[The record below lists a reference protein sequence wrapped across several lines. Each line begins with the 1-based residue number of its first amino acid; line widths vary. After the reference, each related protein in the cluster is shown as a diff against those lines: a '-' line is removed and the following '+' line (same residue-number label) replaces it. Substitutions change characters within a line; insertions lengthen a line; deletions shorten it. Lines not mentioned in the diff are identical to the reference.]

1 MFTQRDLSRQIV
13 NAGGH
18 YLWKVKDNQPTLRAD
33 IERLFGPE
41 KVPLGS
47 APLRTDFQSITTT
60 TKGHGRVETHT
71 LTASALLNTTSDWP
85 SLGQVF
91 QLVRH
96 VRHIPTGKTTHEI
109 LYGITSLPMT
119 SASPQRLLDL
129 TRHHW
134 AIENKLHY
142 CRDVIFHE
150 DACDLALG
158 HAAQTIALLNN
169 LVLGLLRVRG
179 FTAIASARRRFNAF
193 PAEALALVLYA
204 LT

>member
-1 MFTQRDLSRQIV
+1 M
-13 NAGGH
+13 
-18 YLWKVKDNQPTLRAD
+18 
-33 IERLFGPE
+33 
-41 KVPLGS
+41 
-47 APLRTDFQSITTT
+47 
-60 TKGHGRVETHT
+60 
-71 LTASALLNTTSDWP
+71 
-85 SLGQVF
+85 
-91 QLVRH
+91 
-96 VRHIPTGKTTHEI
+96 
-109 LYGITSLPMT
+109 
-119 SASPQRLLDL
+119 ASPVYPRPRLRLNAYL
-129 TRHHW
+129 TLPVTIGRLK
-134 AIENKLHY
+134 ISFTY